1 MLTIIILGG
10 MATFFFTLFLFELRE
25 EKKSR
30 LHQRL
35 SRPKISA
42 QIAGGEK
49 ILPRSLLEKKI
60 VYAGFDM
67 SEAEFYAALCL
78 AGSVTLGIV
87 SITGLS
93 LVLGVPLAVG
103 VGITPLLYINRRAK
117 QRHRILEKELEN
129 FFSELAG
136 SLRANPSPITAVR
149 EAGKRANEPL
159 KSELKRTIK
168 ELDLNV
174 SFPDALRNLAERNK
188 SDILRAAVEGIVM
201 AHEGGGD
208 LVKILERASKIVR
221 DNVLLKEEIRALSS
235 QPRSTA
241 MVIVA
246 ILAFF
251 VGVLSVSNPEYVE
264 CLKSPIGTLV
274 LAYAVVSISIG
285 LWVMNKMCEL
295 VKEGGR

>member
-10 MATFFFTLFLFELRE
+10 MAVFFFALFLFELRE
-25 EKKSR
+25 EKRHK

-42 QIAGGEK
+42 QMVEK
-49 ILPRSLLEKKI
+49 EKASQRSLLEKKI
-60 VYAGFDM
+60 IYAGFDM

-78 AGSVTLGIV
+78 AGSVTLGIA

-93 LVLGVPLAVG
+93 LILGVPLAVG
-103 VGITPLLYINRRAK
+103 AGVVPFLYINRRAK
-117 QRHRILEKELEN
+117 QRHRALEKELEN

-149 EAGKRANEPL
+149 EAAKQANEPL

-174 SFPDALRNLAERNK
+174 SFPTALRNLAERNK
-188 SDILRAAVEGIVM
+188 SEILRAAVEGIVM
-201 AHEGGGD
+201 AHEGGGN
-208 LVKILERASKIVR
+208 LVKILERASEIVR
-221 DNVLLKEEIRALSS
+221 DNVLLREEIRALSS

-251 VGVLSVSNPEYVE
+251 VGVLSVSNPEYVK

-274 LAYAVVSISIG
+274 LAYAAVSISIG

-295 VKEGGR
+295 IKEGGK